1 MSEKLKTIDIMRKFI
16 ATVVTLALASGLAF
30 AQDLAGAT
38 ELYNNGA
45 AALAS
50 GDKEGALE
58 NFIQALEAAQ
68 TLGADGEAIV
78 ANCKNAIPKVNLSLI
93 KDMIKG
99 SNFDEAIAKC
109 KEAAAQALDFGE
121 VEISDEITKLVGTA
135 LQMKGNGLI
144 TTKNFAGAVEVF
156 KELLATDETNGMAAL
171 RLGQALA
178 ALGQNDEA
186 VEAYEKA
193 AANGQQANAIKQLS
207 NIFVK
212 KAAAALKTKD
222 YASAFEAAVKSIEY
236 APSANAYKVA
246 GTAAMNIDKKA
257 EAVTYL
263 KKYLEVSPTAADA
276 AQIKAAIEALQK

>member
-1 MSEKLKTIDIMRKFI
+1 MRKLI

-50 GDKEGALE
+50 GNKAGALE

-99 SNFDEAIAKC
+99 ADFDEAIAKC

-144 TTKNFAGAVEVF
+144 TAKNFAGAVEVF

-207 NIFVK
+207 SIFVK

-222 YASAFEAAVKSIEY
+222 YASALEAAVKSIEY